1 MNLKVP
7 IEILDELAET
17 VIRSTGSLDL
27 ASGEIFDVRYE
38 VDRPGLM
45 GMPAVDEQYEFTS
58 GVLSNDGKDVEF
70 RIEVDVMCGKYFVN
84 PTELLELKV
93 RAAKL
98 FAGLEGKT
106 LLAASERAAAASSD
120 IHVGDADG
128 AFIEATIASVKVT
141 LSSPPG
147 SNARERN
154 ERPKAAGR
162 GVRLWATSAGP
173 ERLGSTHTRT
183 PEGWKGAQKE
193 PGSGQRLASAAIG

>member
-58 GVLSNDGKDVEF
+58 GVLSNDGRDVEF
-70 RIEVDVMCGKYFVN
+70 RIDVDVMRGQYFVN

-98 FAGLEGKT
+98 FAGIEGET
-106 LLAASERAAAASSD
+106 LLAASERAAPASSD
-120 IHVGDADG
+120 IHIGDADRR
-128 AFIEATIASVKVT
+128 F
-141 LSSPPG
+141 
-147 SNARERN
+147 
-154 ERPKAAGR
+154 
-162 GVRLWATSAGP
+162 
-173 ERLGSTHTRT
+173 H
-183 PEGWKGAQKE
+183 
-193 PGSGQRLASAAIG
+193 

>member
-7 IEILDELAET
+7 IEILDELAEA

-70 RIEVDVMCGKYFVN
+70 RIDVDVMRGKYFVN

-98 FAGLEGKT
+98 FAGIEGQT
-106 LLAASERAAAASSD
+106 LLAASERAVAESSD
-120 IHVGDADG
+120 IHSGDTD
-128 AFIEATIASVKVT
+128 
-141 LSSPPG
+141 
-147 SNARERN
+147 R
-154 ERPKAAGR
+154 
-162 GVRLWATSAGP
+162 RL
-173 ERLGSTHTRT
+173 H
-183 PEGWKGAQKE
+183 
-193 PGSGQRLASAAIG
+193 

>member
-45 GMPAVDEQYEFTS
+45 GMPAVDEQYQFTS

-70 RIEVDVMCGKYFVN
+70 RIDVDVMRGQYFVN

-98 FAGLEGKT
+98 FAGIEGKA
-106 LLAASERAAAASSD
+106 LLAASERPAAAFPD
-120 IHVGDADG
+120 IHKGDAD
-128 AFIEATIASVKVT
+128 
-141 LSSPPG
+141 
-147 SNARERN
+147 R
-154 ERPKAAGR
+154 
-162 GVRLWATSAGP
+162 RL
-173 ERLGSTHTRT
+173 H
-183 PEGWKGAQKE
+183 
-193 PGSGQRLASAAIG
+193 

>member
-70 RIEVDVMCGKYFVN
+70 RIDVDVMRGQYFVN

-98 FAGLEGKT
+98 FAGIEGKA

-120 IHVGDADG
+120 IPIGDAD
-128 AFIEATIASVKVT
+128 
-141 LSSPPG
+141 
-147 SNARERN
+147 R
-154 ERPKAAGR
+154 
-162 GVRLWATSAGP
+162 RL
-173 ERLGSTHTRT
+173 H
-183 PEGWKGAQKE
+183 
-193 PGSGQRLASAAIG
+193 

>member
-1 MNLKVP
+1 MNLQVP

-70 RIEVDVMCGKYFVN
+70 RIDVDVMRGQYFVN

-98 FAGLEGKT
+98 FAGIEGKA
-106 LLAASERAAAASSD
+106 LLAASERASATSSD
-120 IHVGDADG
+120 VHVGDAD
-128 AFIEATIASVKVT
+128 
-141 LSSPPG
+141 
-147 SNARERN
+147 R
-154 ERPKAAGR
+154 
-162 GVRLWATSAGP
+162 RL
-173 ERLGSTHTRT
+173 H
-183 PEGWKGAQKE
+183 
-193 PGSGQRLASAAIG
+193 

>member
-70 RIEVDVMCGKYFVN
+70 RIDVDVMRGQYFVN

-98 FAGLEGKT
+98 FAGIEGKA

-120 IHVGDADG
+120 IHIGDAD
-128 AFIEATIASVKVT
+128 
-141 LSSPPG
+141 
-147 SNARERN
+147 R
-154 ERPKAAGR
+154 
-162 GVRLWATSAGP
+162 RL
-173 ERLGSTHTRT
+173 H
-183 PEGWKGAQKE
+183 
-193 PGSGQRLASAAIG
+193 